1 MKNALLLALLLLS
14 VLVSYAQSPSPHVPN
29 QIILSFSNNSTQ
41 VDRQEVIDDLG
52 TIIQGLNTSPNGTT
66 EIQQF
71 VLVLVSGYP
80 VVVDDVEYLNEID
93 LISTIHSHHGKVDG
107 ADLNYELTAEQ
118 YNFNAFL
125 GANNLEAFSPIS
137 ASCEANYPGGPLE
150 GGIEPSEATIKVGV
164 LDTGLD
170 PYYPTINQYVVAEVN
185 VLTDDVDP
193 TAGVTISVGYDPA
206 NPVAPDDNG
215 HGTAVTG
222 IIAGLSDRAGIKDNN
237 LELYIIKCFDEHGN
251 ASMFNLMQAM
261 RISKALQL
269 DVLNLSWSY
278 LTVKEDEH
286 TNALEDAIEVFATT
300 DNGIIVAGAGNDRSD
315 LDVDAYAPASMPNMN
330 NLITVAGTVG
340 EDRNCGGGLAAFSNY
355 GEPAEIAAPAASI
368 SAPGLNGFWAVG
380 TSGTSF
386 AAPIVTA
393 AVIQVWMVD
402 DGQGQNLNPGDTHPV
417 AQKVMNTATYVP
429 VLDGS
434 GVEGVVNFQ
443 AACHGPGL
451 FALQSGENQG
461 GEAEFGTIS
470 INPGLSVAEGED
482 FQVAPNPF
490 YTHLAISFGS
500 DADAPAYVELL
511 TLQGAKIVETYFDQ
525 PVGTTRINVPT
536 DLPAGPYLLRVRQQ
550 GKVSAQMVIKN

>member
-14 VLVSYAQSPSPHVPN
+14 VVVSYAQSPTPHSPN

-41 VDRQEVIDDLG
+41 TDRQDVIDDLG
-52 TIIQGLNTSPNGTT
+52 TLLQGSNVLPNGTT
-66 EIQQF
+66 EIGQY

-80 VVVDDVEYLNEID
+80 VIVDDVEYLNEID
-93 LISTIHSHHGKVDG
+93 LISTIHGHHAKVDG
-107 ADLNYELTAEQ
+107 ADLNYVLTANQ
-118 YNFNAFL
+118 YSFNAFL
-125 GANNLEAFSPIS
+125 GANNLEAYSPIS
-137 ASCEANYPGGPLE
+137 ASCEANYPGGPLD
-150 GGIEPSEATIKVGV
+150 GDIEASEARIKVGV

-193 TAGVTISVGYDPA
+193 TAGITVSIGYDPA

-222 IIAGLSDRAGIKDNN
+222 IIAGLSDRAGLKDNN
-237 LELYIIKCFDEHGN
+237 LELYIIKCFDQHGN

-286 TNALEDAIEVFATT
+286 TNALEDAIEVFTT
-300 DNGIIVAGAGNDRSD
+300 TYNGIVVAGAGNDRSD
-315 LDVDAYAPASMPNMN
+315 LEVDAYAPASMPNMN

-340 EDRNCGGGLAAFSNY
+340 EDRGCHGGLATFSNF

-368 SAPGLNGFWAVG
+368 SAPGLNGFWAINA
-380 TSGTSF
+380 SGTSF

-393 AVIQVWMVD
+393 AVIQVWMVTEN
-402 DGQGQNLNPGDTHPV
+402 QGPVLSPGDTHPV
-417 AQKVMNTATYVP
+417 AQKVMNSATYVP
-429 VLDGS
+429 ILDANGI
-434 GVEGVVNFQ
+434 EGAVNFQ
-443 AACHGPGL
+443 VACNGPGL
-451 FALQSGENQG
+451 FSLQSGENQD
-461 GEAEFGTIS
+461 GEAGFGTIS
-470 INPGLSVAEGED
+470 INPELSGEG

-490 YTHLAISFGS
+490 SDHLAISFGG

-511 TLQGAKIVETYFDQ
+511 TLQGAKVSEMYLDQ
-525 PVGTTRINVPT
+525 PVGNTSINVPT
-536 DLPAGPYLLRVRQQ
+536 NLPAGPYLLRVRQE
-550 GKVSAQMVIKN
+550 GKVSAEMVFKN